1 MIFSRLSVS
10 SYRESV
16 FVTSNMCVTFRE
28 HGDQCDQRNAAREG
42 GGLKK
47 RERERG
53 ARGIEGKRKREKA
66 KKSERN
72 RKKQRERDRDE
83 ESNK

>member
-47 RERERG
+47 RERERSKG
-53 ARGIEGKRKREKA
+53 DRRKKKERESEKIREKQ
-66 KKSERN
+66 KETKRT
-72 RKKQRERDRDE
+72 R
-83 ESNK
+83 